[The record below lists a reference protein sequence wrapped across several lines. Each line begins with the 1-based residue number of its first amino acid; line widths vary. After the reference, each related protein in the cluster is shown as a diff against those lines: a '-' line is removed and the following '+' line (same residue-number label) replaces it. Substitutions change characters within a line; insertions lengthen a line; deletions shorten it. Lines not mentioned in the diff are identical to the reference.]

1 MYINV
6 PMSTIGGLYCAR
18 KKQKQNQIT
27 GHEGEFNLSWV
38 LIPDTGMTFLMF
50 LQ

>member
-6 PMSTIGGLYCAR
+6 SMSTIEGLYCAR

-38 LIPDTGMTFLMF
+38 LIRDTG
-50 LQ
+50 